1 MSTVVHTTHKVLNSR
16 NQGEQGS
23 AITRFLGRGVRGN
36 LPNSLDRDVLW
47 KEQVE
52 KGENLDRKELI
63 RRVDL

>member
-1 MSTVVHTTHKVLNSR
+1 MFVVNSR
-16 NQGEQGS
+16 NLGEQGS